1 MHPRPPCSN
10 VSMSNKKLTEIKL
23 KSGSVYHTV
32 TFVKILL
39 SQRQDAHA
47 VFVLSGLQ
55 RFIPELLCLCQVDF
69 RCKLSKLID
78 SYQFV

>member
-55 RFIPELLCLCQVDF
+55 RFIPELLSPLPGGLQVQTF
-69 RCKLSKLID
+69 
-78 SYQFV
+78 